1 MGEDAM
7 RKLLT
12 GAVAILVLAAIA
24 WAGDPWKSKPYAQ
37 WDDKDVQT
45 VLQSSPWAKVNITAA
60 GAWHPSDTTAITGG
74 SMGVAGGKTDAS
86 KASSGSTAD
95 QVGGNQKSM
104 NAGPAIYNIFWWS
117 ARTIREASARRQVL
131 HGTLAQDAADKA
143 IAQVPE
149 NYQILIAGQNMS
161 AFQDQTE
168 DYFKSNTFLEIKKSK
183 KKLSPSSV
191 EIQKTPEGKI
201 VGVIFSFP
209 KKGPDGEGNIS
220 SDEKEVDFNLHAGG
234 SAIRTYFNP
243 KQMADSQGE
252 DL

>member
-1 MGEDAM
+1 M

-12 GAVAILVLAAIA
+12 GAVAILVLSAIA
-24 WAGDPWKSKPYAQ
+24 WAGDPWKSKPYQQ
-37 WDDKDVQT
+37 WDEKDVQT
-45 VLQSSPWAKVNITAA
+45 VLQASPWAKVNISAA
-60 GAWHPSDTTAITGG
+60 GAWHPSYTTAITGG
-74 SMGVAGGKTDAS
+74 SLGVAGGKTDTS

-95 QVGGNQKSM
+95 QAGGNEKSM

-143 IAQVPE
+143 VTQVPE

-161 AFQDQTE
+161 AFQQESE
-168 DYFKSNTFLEIKKSK
+168 DYFKSNTYLEIKKSK
-183 KKLSPSSV
+183 RKINPTNV

-209 KKGPDGEGNIS
+209 KKDAEGAPSIGP
-220 SDEKEVDFNLHAGG
+220 DEKEVDFNLHAGG

-243 KQMADSQGE
+243 KQMIDSQGE